1 MPAKNEKPTQWT
13 SRDAI
18 ELLVAKLKQHSRL
31 PTDDASVVRNIR
43 PRVVG
48 LDRNQDIVRQ
58 GDTPNV
64 AVMVLAGMLARYQT
78 IPNGNR
84 QYLSLHIAGDMPDL
98 QSLFLGRMDHALCA
112 VDEAEIAMLPHSQLR
127 AAFARSPQLTI
138 ALWRQT
144 LIDSAIFRQA
154 ITNNGSR
161 TPVERVAHVFCEQ
174 LARAR
179 EAGLEDNNTCSF
191 PLNQT
196 QLGQLLGMSLPTA
209 NRAVQQ
215 LRHCARIRANRLEV
229 SDWKALAK
237 VAGFDSGYLRLRDAP

>member
-1 MPAKNEKPTQWT
+1 VPEIPST
-13 SRDAI
+13 SREAI

-31 PTDDASVVRNIR
+31 PSQDASILHMVR
-43 PRVVG
+43 PRVRSLARG
-48 LDRNQDIVRQ
+48 QDVVRQ
-58 GDTPNV
+58 GDRPNT
-64 AVMVLAGMLARYQT
+64 AVMVLSGMLARYQT
-78 IPNGNR
+78 IQNGNR
-84 QYLSLHIAGDMPDL
+84 QYLSLHIAADMPDL
-98 QSLFLGRMDHALCA
+98 QSLFLGRMDHALGA
-112 VDEAEIAMLPHSQLR
+112 IDNAEIAMLPHSQLR

-179 EAGLEDNNTCSF
+179 EAGLTTDDACSF

-215 LRHCARIRANRLEV
+215 LRNCARIAANRLEV

-237 VAGFDSGYLRLRDAP
+237 MAGFDSGYLHLRDAP